1 MKYSLDK
8 EEQFTILKLKE
19 EKLDSS
25 KSPVLKTDMLT
36 LHAEGNSNLI
46 VDMSEV
52 KYVDS
57 SGLSAILVGNRVFS
71 ENGGIFIL
79 SAPTEH
85 ALKLIKISQL
95 DKVLNI
101 VPSLQEAKEAVFMH
115 EIEKGL
121 PDEADD

>member
-19 EKLDSS
+19 EKLDST
-25 KSPVLKTDMLT
+25 KAPVLKSDFLT
-36 LHAEGNSNLI
+36 LNAEGVQNMI

-57 SGLSAILVGNRVFS
+57 SGLSAVLVGNRVFS
-71 ENGGIFIL
+71 ENSGIFIL
-79 SAPTEH
+79 ASPSEH

-115 EIEKGL
+115 EIEKSL
-121 PDEADD
+121 PDEAEE